1 MPRQKHYV
9 VFVGRVPGIYESWS
23 ECQRKVIR
31 FPGNSYQSYP
41 NRAEEEEAFEA
52 FRQSQM
58 EMFVGGVELQAEMGD
73 EKFSFAGQV
82 EENDTAD
89 GQNNYGR
96 ATALIIGCIVIMSS
110 LLIKLLW

>member
-1 MPRQKHYV
+1 
-9 VFVGRVPGIYESWS
+9 
-23 ECQRKVIR
+23 
-31 FPGNSYQSYP
+31 
-41 NRAEEEEAFEA
+41 
-52 FRQSQM
+52 M
-58 EMFVGGVELQAEMGD
+58 EMFVRGVELQAEMGD

-82 EENDTAD
+82 EENDTVD